1 LSNESNSKYIFA
13 AREKNTARE
22 DADVDCYF
30 LLAHLVL
37 ELLAEVGE
45 ESRNLLQF
53 KRRRV
58 LLHLCVRV

>member
-1 LSNESNSKYIFA
+1 MLIF
-13 AREKNTARE
+13 
-22 DADVDCYF
+22 C

-45 ESRNLLQF
+45 EGRNLLQF

-58 LLHLCVRV
+58 LLHLYVRVCV